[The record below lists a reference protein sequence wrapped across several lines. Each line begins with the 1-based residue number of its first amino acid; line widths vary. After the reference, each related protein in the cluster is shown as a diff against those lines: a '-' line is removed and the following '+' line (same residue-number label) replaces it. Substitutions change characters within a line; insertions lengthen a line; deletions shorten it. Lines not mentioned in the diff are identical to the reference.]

1 MSHTIRAAV
10 LNAAPG
16 DLEIEQLT
24 LGEPGADEVLIRIC
38 YAGLCH
44 SDLHEMNGTFPTT
57 TPILLGHEAAGFVEA
72 VGANVTSVSPGDRV
86 VTCLSIFC
94 GHCRYCLSGRLTLC
108 TNRSATA
115 LKDPGRLRNHA
126 GQPVRPTAGIGAF
139 AEKAVVHHHGVA
151 VVPADIPLSRASIL
165 GCAVTTGYGAVVHR
179 ARVRPGS
186 SVAVVGTGGVGIAAI
201 QAARISGATTI
212 IAVDVD
218 EPKLDLAR
226 AFGATDIINAS
237 SVDPVVEAIR
247 ITEGGVD
254 YAFEAVGRAR
264 TVEQCVAML
273 RNGGVATVI
282 GMVPR
287 DPPIQLDG
295 ADLFFAEKTLQGSFM
310 GSNQFPSD
318 IGNFVAMYRSGILD
332 LDNMITDVVDFDDIN
347 AGFRRLGSGKAL
359 RIVAK
364 IAPEPSTS

>member
-1 MSHTIRAAV
+1 M
-10 LNAAPG
+10 
-16 DLEIEQLT
+16 
-24 LGEPGADEVLIRIC
+24 
-38 YAGLCH
+38 
-44 SDLHEMNGTFPTT
+44 
-57 TPILLGHEAAGFVEA
+57 
-72 VGANVTSVSPGDRV
+72 
-86 VTCLSIFC
+86 
-94 GHCRYCLSGRLTLC
+94 
-108 TNRSATA
+108 
-115 LKDPGRLRNHA
+115 
-126 GQPVRPTAGIGAF
+126 
-139 AEKAVVHHHGVA
+139 
-151 VVPADIPLSRASIL
+151 
-165 GCAVTTGYGAVVHR
+165 
-179 ARVRPGS
+179 
-186 SVAVVGTGGVGIAAI
+186 
-201 QAARISGATTI
+201 
-212 IAVDVD
+212 DVD

-226 AFGATDIINAS
+226 AFGATDIIDAS

-287 DPPIQLDG
+287 DPPIRLDG

-318 IGNFVAMYRSGILD
+318 ISNFVAMYRSGILD

-364 IAPEPSTS
+364 IAPE

>member
-1 MSHTIRAAV
+1 M
-10 LNAAPG
+10 
-16 DLEIEQLT
+16 
-24 LGEPGADEVLIRIC
+24 
-38 YAGLCH
+38 
-44 SDLHEMNGTFPTT
+44 
-57 TPILLGHEAAGFVEA
+57 
-72 VGANVTSVSPGDRV
+72 
-86 VTCLSIFC
+86 
-94 GHCRYCLSGRLTLC
+94 
-108 TNRSATA
+108 
-115 LKDPGRLRNHA
+115 
-126 GQPVRPTAGIGAF
+126 
-139 AEKAVVHHHGVA
+139 HHHGVA
-151 VVPADIPLSRASIL
+151 VVPDDIPLSRASIL
-165 GCAVTTGYGAVVHR
+165 GCAVITGYGAVVHR

-237 SVDPVVEAIR
+237 SVDPAVEAIR

-282 GMVPR
+282 GMVPS

-318 IGNFVAMYRSGILD
+318 IGDFVAMYRSGILD

-364 IAPEPSTS
+364 SRRSRPRREVLVSASS